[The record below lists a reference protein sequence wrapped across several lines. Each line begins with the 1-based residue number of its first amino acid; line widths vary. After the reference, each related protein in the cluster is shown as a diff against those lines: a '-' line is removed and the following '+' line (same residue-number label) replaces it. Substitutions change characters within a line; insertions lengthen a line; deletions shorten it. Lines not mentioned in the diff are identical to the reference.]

1 MIMEALNIK
10 GFIKMALLVV
20 NGFTFMIME
29 MSGSNQNTKMELR
42 QVSGPHIMK
51 VEEYGQEAI
60 IKIMKEVGDGS
71 SIIKMGQFLKRK
83 NTDTRY

>member
-1 MIMEALNIK
+1 
-10 GFIKMALLVV
+10 MALLMV

-29 MSGSNQNTKMELR
+29 IFGLNQNTKMELR

-51 VEEYGQEAI
+51 VEEYGQKAI
-60 IKIMKEVGDGS
+60 IKIMKEVGDGFF
-71 SIIKMGQFLKRK
+71 IIKMGQFLKRN